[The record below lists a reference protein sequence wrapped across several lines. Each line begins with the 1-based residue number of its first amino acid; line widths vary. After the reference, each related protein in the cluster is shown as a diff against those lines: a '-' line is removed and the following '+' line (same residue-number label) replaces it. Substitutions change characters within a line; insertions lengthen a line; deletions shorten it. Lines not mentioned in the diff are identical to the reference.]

1 MFSRCFGDIHMWGQ
15 IWPHKVWTSLCQVLF
30 FSKPPPLFKVLTFDK
45 ELANLICHVICTTLP
60 TTPSPSPPQ
69 APPQPPSLQPHS
81 QRASM
86 CNSYTPR
93 YLYIWFKLCC
103 RCVIWSH
110 LYDSWSLHEVGW
122 SWLIKICWQVG
133 ICQGVVYLWIFHL
146 HDLTL
151 IRIKDQE

>member
-1 MFSRCFGDIHMWGQ
+1 MFSRCFDDIHMWGQ

-30 FSKPPPLFKVLTFDK
+30 FPNLPLIQSVDIWQRISKS
-45 ELANLICHVICTTLP
+45 NMSCHMHLP
-60 TTPSPSPPQ
+60 AHHPQ
-69 APPQPPSLQPHS
+69 PQPRSPPQPPSLQPHS

-93 YLYIWFKLCC
+93 YLYIWFKFCC